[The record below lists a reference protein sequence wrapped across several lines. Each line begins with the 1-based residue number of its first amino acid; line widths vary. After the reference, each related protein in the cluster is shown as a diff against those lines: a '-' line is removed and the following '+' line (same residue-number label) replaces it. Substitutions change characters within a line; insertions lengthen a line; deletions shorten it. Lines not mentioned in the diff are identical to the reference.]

1 MSVLLLLAAA
11 LASPVSDAPG
21 AMTVPAS
28 ALDYGQLIDDAID
41 GGRMI
46 QAEAMLN
53 QWRAD
58 AQPQDR
64 AAMEIALAR
73 MALARRQDAEAA
85 ARFAAISQAGSTDC
99 RVDEGLG
106 IAHMRLGRA
115 EQAAQALRRAVERC
129 ADRWRAW
136 SALGVAY
143 DAAKNWAMSAAAYEK
158 AFQLTDKPVQIL
170 NNYGLSLMAQGQAEK
185 AAAIFARAQEMTPD
199 DPRIIANGDAAQVMA
214 GRDIERRPADDANG
228 WAKRL
233 GDAGK
238 VALNIGDTVKA
249 RAYLSRAV
257 TVSESYQA
265 DAAAA
270 LAGMGGKP

>member
-1 MSVLLLLAAA
+1 MSILLLLAVAT
-11 LASPVSDAPG
+11 ASPMAEAP
-21 AMTVPAS
+21 AAQP
-28 ALDYGQLIDDAID
+28 ALDYGRLIDDAID
-41 GGRMI
+41 GGRII
-46 QAEAMLN
+46 QAETMLA
-53 QWRAD
+53 QWRVN
-58 AQPQDR
+58 AQAQES
-64 AAMEIALAR
+64 AAVDIAVAR
-73 MALARRQDAEAA
+73 MALAKGENAQAET
-85 ARFAAISQAGSTDC
+85 RFAAMHQTGSKDC

-106 IAHMRLGRA
+106 IARLRRGRT
-115 EQAAQALRRAVERC
+115 EQAADALRRAVDRC
-129 ADRWRAW
+129 AGRWRAW
-136 SALGVAY
+136 NALGVAH
-143 DAAKNWAMSAAAYEK
+143 DAEKAWALSAAAYEK
-158 AFQLTDKPVQIL
+158 AFQLTDKPVQVL

-185 AAAIFARAQEMTPD
+185 AVAIFARAQEMMPD

-238 VALNIGDTVKA
+238 VALNIGDTARA

-270 LAGMGGKP
+270 LAGMGGTP